1 MMVDIQ
7 SSLACDI
14 DLIDYAFGVDFNPEE
29 VGPDI
34 RHFNYEGKL

>member
-7 SSLACDI
+7 HSLACDVH
-14 DLIDYAFGVDFNPEE
+14 LIDDAFAVDLNPEE